1 MHSGKY
7 LNAID
12 RLMLLPLVSL
22 GLLLSVSA
30 AQADDVEHRLGQ
42 GVPLAVGIG
51 VEISHGDYDADA
63 DATVTTIP
71 VLVAVNPSETIDL
84 TFELPMVY
92 LRSRG
97 DSGVVVTGS
106 GGGGGMAPRSGSMG
120 RGQGGNGTM
129 PPAAPPMPSATTTV
143 TSSETVTESGLGDIS
158 LLAGWTLLHDS
169 DQTPKVRPTF
179 YLKVPSGDDDR
190 GLGTGTFEAGPGIS
204 VSKWFGDWQLFADG
218 AYILQ
223 DSTSDYR
230 GKDYFSY
237 SAGGGVQATDRLF
250 VSLYA
255 EGSSARVEDG
265 DAPVEGWLKLNFL
278 QSRRIS
284 WEAYVLAG
292 FTDASPDTGGG
303 LLVIYQF

>member
-1 MHSGKY
+1 MKPERIANS
-7 LNAID
+7 IE
-12 RLMLLPLVSL
+12 RLMLIPLLSL

-30 AQADDVEHRLGQ
+30 AQAADVEHRLGQ
-42 GVPLAVGIG
+42 DVPLAVGIG
-51 VEISHGDYDADA
+51 IEISHGDYDVDA
-63 DATVTTIP
+63 DATVTTAP
-71 VLVAVNPSETIDL
+71 VVVAVNPSENIDL
-84 TFELPMVY
+84 TFELPLVH
-92 LRSRG
+92 LRSRS

-106 GGGGGMAPRSGSMG
+106 GGGGGMG
-120 RGQGGNGTM
+120 RGPGGNGTM
-129 PPAAPPMPSATTTV
+129 APAAPPVPSATTNE

-169 DQTPKVRPTF
+169 DQTPRVRPTL

-190 GLGTGTFEAGPGIS
+190 GLGTGTFEGGPGIS

-230 GKDYFSY
+230 GEDYFSY

-255 EGSSARVEDG
+255 DGSSARVEDG

-278 QSRRIS
+278 QSRRLS

-303 LLVIYQF
+303 LLVMYQF

>member
-1 MHSGKY
+1 MKPGRIANSIK
-7 LNAID
+7 
-12 RLMLLPLVSL
+12 RLRWIPLLSL
-22 GLLLSVSA
+22 GLLLPVSA
-30 AQADDVEHRLGQ
+30 AQADDVVHRLGQ

-51 VEISHGDYDADA
+51 VEISHGDYDVDA

-71 VLVAVNPSETIDL
+71 VLVAVNPSENIDL
-84 TFELPMVY
+84 TFELPLVY
-92 LRSRG
+92 LHSRG

-106 GGGGGMAPRSGSMG
+106 GGGGGMG
-120 RGQGGNGTM
+120 RGPGGNGTM
-129 PPAAPPMPSATTTV
+129 APPVPSATTNEM
-143 TSSETVTESGLGDIS
+143 SSETVTESGLGDIS

-223 DSTSDYR
+223 DSTSDYQ
-230 GKDYFSY
+230 GEDYFSY
-237 SAGGGVQATDRLF
+237 SAGGGVQVTDRLF

-255 EGSSARVEDG
+255 DGSSTRVEDG

-278 QSRRIS
+278 QSRQLS
-284 WEAYVLAG
+284 WEAYVLVG
-292 FTDASPDTGGG
+292 FTDASPDAGGG
-303 LLVIYQF
+303 LLVIHQF